1 MASLVKGPDDFTASE
16 AKKIRD
22 ELASITTGAE
32 RDAVYA
38 KHKTSRQRFIKIASA
53 YNLEKLPPTKKK
65 SAPSNKGLAGFNS
78 GNKKTK
84 PSIAKTSAS
93 APKTSASAPKTAAK
107 QPPQPR
113 RVAKPSAITA
123 HSRISPET
131 KELIARALL
140 KLLED

>member
-1 MASLVKGPDDFTASE
+1 MASQVKGPDDFTATE

-53 YNLEKLPPTKKK
+53 YNLEKLPPTKTSKK
-65 SAPSNKGLAGFNS
+65 KPAPSHKGQPGFNS
-78 GNKKTK
+78 GKKKTK
-84 PSIAKTSAS
+84 PSITKTSAP
-93 APKTSASAPKTAAK
+93 APKPAAK
-107 QPPQPR
+107 QASPSK
-113 RVAKPSAITA
+113 RVARPSATTA
-123 HSRISPET
+123 QSRISPET